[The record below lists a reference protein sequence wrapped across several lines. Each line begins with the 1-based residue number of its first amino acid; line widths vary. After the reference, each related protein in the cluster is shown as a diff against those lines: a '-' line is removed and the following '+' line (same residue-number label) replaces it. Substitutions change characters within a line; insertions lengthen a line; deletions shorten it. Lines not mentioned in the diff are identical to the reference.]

1 MRRLPV
7 ACSLV
12 TVAVIAGSPPLL
24 SQVARTR
31 DFDRARLE
39 RVLGTFEASSLKVI
53 RRADV
58 QAVRPSA
65 ATVTVNRGDF
75 IFRKVGA
82 DVTPDTGRSPTGGEV
97 TAYQLPYRWLT
108 VDAAGVERLLIPRLI
123 IHGSGLTYDP
133 AARVFRGRAMIGV
146 EDSLHPGEGP
156 QPLARPLLLQLNLT
170 GPGDVV
176 PNRLAIDHTSLEYD
190 SVAISSRDS
199 VTVRIQTATDP
210 TGVLIPVPIYR
221 PAIELSVSPG
231 VLQGLG
237 LGTATISV
245 ALPPGFSRADTI
257 TVRLG
262 SPTLT
267 IRPTVLR
274 VTPDGDNDATFRSA
288 SPGRHTVTAVI
299 DGMQADSTE
308 VSIVW
313 PWLFVSAMVIGVL
326 VGAWAALV
334 GGRAEKP
341 RSYGAAL
348 GKAAPFGLISA
359 VAAALGLD
367 LVGLHLDDAGTW
379 AAVWLS
385 AAIGAYVG
393 ERILERFGTHGSTPA
408 APA

>member
-1 MRRLPV
+1 
-7 ACSLV
+7 
-12 TVAVIAGSPPLL
+12 
-24 SQVARTR
+24 
-31 DFDRARLE
+31 
-39 RVLGTFEASSLKVI
+39 
-53 RRADV
+53 
-58 QAVRPSA
+58 
-65 ATVTVNRGDF
+65 
-75 IFRKVGA
+75 
-82 DVTPDTGRSPTGGEV
+82 
-97 TAYQLPYRWLT
+97 

-133 AARVFRGRAMIGV
+133 AERVFRGTAMIGV

-170 GPGDVV
+170 SPGDIV

-190 SVAISSRDS
+190 SVAISARDS

-221 PAIELSVSPG
+221 PAIELSASPS

-257 TVRLG
+257 TVRLH
-262 SPTLT
+262 SQTLN
-267 IRPTVLR
+267 IRPRLLR

-288 SPGRHTVTAVI
+288 SPGQHTITALI
-299 DGMQADSTE
+299 DGMQADSTD

-313 PWLFVSAMVIGVL
+313 PWLFLSAMLLGVV

-341 RSYGAAL
+341 RSYGAAVV
-348 GKAAPFGLISA
+348 KAAPFGLISA

-367 LVGLHLDDAGTW
+367 LIGLHLDDAGTW
-379 AAVWLS
+379 AAVWLF
-385 AAIGAYVG
+385 AAVGSYVG
-393 ERILERFGTHGSTPA
+393 ERILERFGSPASKSA